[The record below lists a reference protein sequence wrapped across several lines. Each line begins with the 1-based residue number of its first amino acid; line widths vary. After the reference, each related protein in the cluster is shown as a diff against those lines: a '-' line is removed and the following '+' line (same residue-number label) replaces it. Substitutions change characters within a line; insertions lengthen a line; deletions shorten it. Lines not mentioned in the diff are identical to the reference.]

1 MNCKAFLQNSTKTDC
16 HAFYICLFLYEIQ
29 SELSHTLACPPLL
42 KCRGVGYLRK
52 PYYGSHDSDPMLPSN
67 ANVA

>member
-1 MNCKAFLQNSTKTDC
+1 MTFILT
-16 HAFYICLFLYEIQ
+16 LFLYEIQ

-42 KCRGVGYLRK
+42 KCRGVGYLPRR
-52 PYYGSHDSDPMLPSN
+52 YYRSHDSDPMLPSN

>member
-1 MNCKAFLQNSTKTDC
+1 MTFILT
-16 HAFYICLFLYEIQ
+16 LFLYEIQ

-42 KCRGVGYLRK
+42 KCRGVGYLRRR
-52 PYYGSHDSDPMLPSN
+52 YYGSHDSDPMLPSN

>member
-1 MNCKAFLQNSTKTDC
+1 MNLILTV
-16 HAFYICLFLYEIQ
+16 LLYEIQ
-29 SELSHTLACPPLL
+29 SKLSHTLACPPLL

-52 PYYGSHDSDPMLPSN
+52 PCDGSHDSDSMLSSN

>member
-1 MNCKAFLQNSTKTDC
+1 MTFILT
-16 HAFYICLFLYEIQ
+16 LLLYEIQ
-29 SELSHTLACPPLL
+29 SELSHTLDCPPLL

-52 PYYGSHDSDPMLPSN
+52 PYYRSHDSEPMLPSN